1 MAATETIEGHG
12 QGTGAKGLDDFR
24 TGLTRLRD
32 GKLYAALAHFQR
44 ACDQDSSNA
53 FYISYKGLLLA
64 RVERRFSEGV
74 RLCED
79 ALRMKRNHAQLYI
92 NLAEVFVAADRKE
105 DALEVLRLGMANTGR
120 DARLQAM
127 LNRFG
132 RRRPPVI
139 PFFERANFLN
149 RSLGLVRHLITQKF

>member
-1 MAATETIEGHG
+1 MAATETIEG
-12 QGTGAKGLDDFR
+12 QAVGARGLDDFR

-44 ACDQDSSNA
+44 ACDQDSNNA

-64 RVERRFSEGV
+64 RVERRFSEAS

-79 ALRMKRNHAQLYI
+79 ALRMKRNHAQLYL
-92 NLAEVFVAADRKE
+92 NLAEVFVAAGNKE

-127 LNRFG
+127 LNQFG
-132 RRRPPVI
+132 RRRPPVV
-139 PFFERANFLN
+139 PFLPRSNFVN
-149 RSLGLVRHLITQKF
+149 WSLGFIRHLVGKKV